1 VGLSFASV
9 GHAETIL
16 DTGPGPS
23 SSSGVDL
30 GGHTNNW
37 IAVGFNLADASIITT
52 VEGWIHRYATGD
64 VTFVLY
70 DASGADG
77 RPGSELYAQSGRIT
91 AGSSWQGV
99 SGLNWDLD
107 SGDYWLAFEVR
118 ADSTF
123 RGGMGL
129 GVPDPTGPGSVS
141 HTSGDVWT
149 AARATTEIG
158 ARIYGDADPIYSC
171 VGPIFH
177 ENIVLE
183 NIVLEDKPKKDKKS
197 ESTIQVALD
206 LVDTVNGAP
215 VTEAELPSPPVINV
229 TFNAS
234 EVTDV
239 INNPGLIPKGQAYSG
254 NQLDYDGSYWR
265 FNLDTGQYAAAGTYW
280 VTIEPGDGSYAID
293 ENCSG
298 TFSRMPQVSN

>member
-1 VGLSFASV
+1 
-9 GHAETIL
+9 
-16 DTGPGPS
+16 
-23 SSSGVDL
+23 
-30 GGHTNNW
+30 
-37 IAVGFNLADASIITT
+37 
-52 VEGWIHRYATGD
+52 
-64 VTFVLY
+64 LY
-70 DASGADG
+70 S
-77 RPGSELYAQSGRIT
+77 QSGRVS
-91 AGSSWQGV
+91 ADSGSWQGV
-99 SGLNWDLD
+99 SGLNWELD

-118 ADSTF
+118 AGSTF

-129 GVPDPTGPGSVS
+129 GVPDPTGPGSISV
-141 HTSGDVWT
+141 TSGDVWG
-149 AARATTEIG
+149 APRATTELG

-239 INNPGLIPKGQAYSG
+239 INNPGLIPDDQADSG
-254 NQLDYDGSYWR
+254 NQFDWVYPSWIFY
-265 FNLDTGQYAAAGTYW
+265 LDTRQYNAAGTYW
-280 VTIEPGDGSYAID
+280 VTTEPGDKSYAID
-293 ENCSG
+293 DSCSER
-298 TFSRMPQVSN
+298 FSRQP